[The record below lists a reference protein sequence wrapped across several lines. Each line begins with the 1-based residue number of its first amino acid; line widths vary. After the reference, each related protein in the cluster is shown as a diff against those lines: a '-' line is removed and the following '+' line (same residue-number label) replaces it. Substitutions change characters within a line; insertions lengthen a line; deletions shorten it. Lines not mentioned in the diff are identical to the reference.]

1 MAYPLTGRLGRPV
14 FGFEDVA
21 WTWTHVLVALV
32 HDGGWAAAA
41 EVVDRAAAVPE
52 PGPDETAREALF
64 TMRRRRRLEAAEDLA
79 DWLEGEGLVRADV
92 LEWARRQAAA
102 AAATSLSE
110 DDLSSDLST
119 GDRAQRRRAIEVD
132 VLISPFAD
140 EAVQTLILRAAA
152 RHRDG
157 ADRAGEHDGDD
168 AAAELAA
175 AVRAAVGDDLDIA
188 QLTAAAADV
197 LRADAARAR
206 GRAGA
211 ASPERMARRAQAER
225 LDRTRV
231 AYERVGL
238 RSPDAAREA
247 LLCVRVDG
255 AGLAQVAGRA
265 GVPCELE
272 RSTLGDVPAALRAAL
287 VGAVAGEAVGP
298 IETKEGVHDV
308 LVIREREPPDD
319 DAVERQ
325 RIAAE
330 VAAEQLRRYAAGKV
344 SWHGHD

>member
-1 MAYPLTGRLGRPV
+1 MSYPLTGRLGRPV
-14 FGFEDVA
+14 FHFEDA
-21 WTWTHVLVALV
+21 EWTWTHVLVALV

-41 EVVDRAAAVPE
+41 EAVDRAAAASG

-64 TMRRRRRLEAAEDLA
+64 AMRRRRRLEAAEDLA
-79 DWLEGEGLVRADV
+79 GWLEREGLVGTDV
-92 LEWARRQAAA
+92 VEWARRQAGAA
-102 AAATSLSE
+102 VAASLSE
-110 DDLSSDLST
+110 DERKAASAT
-119 GDRAQRRRAIEVD
+119 ADRAQRRRAIEVD

-152 RHRDG
+152 SDRDA
-157 ADRAGEHDGDD
+157 ADQGGEHDGGD
-168 AAAELAA
+168 AAALAA
-175 AVRAAVGDDLDIA
+175 AVRAAVGDDLDSV
-188 QLTAAAADV
+188 QLTAAAAEV

-211 ASPERMARRAQAER
+211 ASPERVERRAQAER

-238 RSPDAAREA
+238 RSRDAAHEA

-265 GVPCELE
+265 GVPYELE
-272 RSTLGDVPAALRAAL
+272 RSTLGDIPAALRAAL
-287 VGAVAGEAVGP
+287 VGAVAGDAVGP
-298 IETKEGVHDV
+298 LETKDGVHDV
-308 LVIREREPPDD
+308 LLIREREPPDD

-325 RIAAE
+325 RIAAD
-330 VAAEQLRRYAAGKV
+330 VADEQLRRYAAGKV

>member
-1 MAYPLTGRLGRPV
+1 MSYPLTGRLGRPV
-14 FGFEDVA
+14 FCFEEEP

-41 EVVDRAAAVPE
+41 EAVDRAAAASE
-52 PGPDETAREALF
+52 PGPDETAREVLF
-64 TMRRRRRLEAAEDLA
+64 AMRRRRRLEAAEDLA
-79 DWLEGEGLVRADV
+79 GWLEGEDLVGADV
-92 LEWARRQAAA
+92 VEWARRQAAA

-110 DDLSSDLST
+110 DERGAASSK

-140 EAVQTLILRAAA
+140 EAVRALILRAAA
-152 RHRDG
+152 SHRDG
-157 ADRAGEHDGDD
+157 ADPAGEPDGED
-168 AAAELAA
+168 AAAALAA
-175 AVRAAVGDDLDIA
+175 AVRAAVGDDLDMA

-197 LRADAARAR
+197 LHADAARAR

-211 ASPERMARRAQAER
+211 ASPERMARRARAER
-225 LDRTRV
+225 LERTRV

-238 RSPDAAREA
+238 RSSDAAHEA

-255 AGLAQVAGRA
+255 AGLAQVARRA
-265 GVPCELE
+265 GVTCELE
-272 RSTLGDVPAALRAAL
+272 RSTLGDVPAVLRAAL
-287 VGAVAGEAVGP
+287 IGAVAGEAVGP
-298 IETKEGVHDV
+298 IETKEGLHDV
-308 LVIREREPPDD
+308 LVVREREAPDD
-319 DAVERQ
+319 DTVERR

-330 VAAEQLRRYAAGKV
+330 VADEQLRRYAAGKV

>member
-1 MAYPLTGRLGRPV
+1 MSYPLTGRLGRPV
-14 FGFEDVA
+14 FGFEDA
-21 WTWTHVLVALV
+21 EWTWTHVLVALV

-41 EVVDRAAAVPE
+41 EAVDRAAAVAG
-52 PGPDETAREALF
+52 PGSDEVAREVLF
-64 TMRRRRRLEAAEDLA
+64 AMRRRRRLEAAEDLA
-79 DWLEGEGLVRADV
+79 RWLEGEGLSAADAV
-92 LEWARRQAAA
+92 EWARRQAAA
-102 AAATSLSE
+102 AAGASLSE
-110 DDLSSDLST
+110 DELDAAAST
-119 GDRAQRRRAIEVD
+119 GDRSQRRRAIEVD

-140 EAVQTLILRAAA
+140 EAVHALILRAAA
-152 RHRDG
+152 SHRAG
-157 ADRAGEHDGDD
+157 ADRAGEDDGGE
-168 AAAELAA
+168 AAAALAG
-175 AVRAAVGDDLDIA
+175 AVSAAVGDDLDLA

-197 LRADAARAR
+197 LRADVARAR

-225 LDRTRV
+225 LERTRV

-255 AGLAQVAGRA
+255 AGLAQVARRA

-272 RSTLGDVPAALRAAL
+272 RSTLGDVPGALRAAL

-298 IETKEGVHDV
+298 IETKEGLHDV
-308 LVIREREPPDD
+308 LVIREREAPDNV
-319 DAVERQ
+319 AVERE

-330 VAAEQLRRYAAGKV
+330 VADEQLRRYAAGRL